1 MRGRSRSRASSA
13 VIGNVLLIA
22 IVVVLAATAS
32 AYLFGATDGSP
43 DPAPTVAQST
53 GEFVPQDGND
63 GGVVRITHRGGD
75 TLRVADLEI
84 VVDAQAVCGKVG
96 RLVNLPASGGD
107 PQPTS
112 EFVRGDDVFDN
123 SFNSVTGPIGEDGRT
138 VDGRWSSGETATFRL
153 AGTECRLTSGESIT
167 VRVVHTPTNAVVIK
181 QTLTA

>member
-1 MRGRSRSRASSA
+1 MEERASSS

-22 IVVVLAATAS
+22 IVVILAATVS
-32 AYLFGATDGSP
+32 VYVFGVTDRPSN
-43 DPAPTVAQST
+43 PAPTVAQSS
-53 GEFVPQDGND
+53 GEFVPQDGNQ

-84 VVDAQAVCGKVG
+84 VVDARAACGKVG

-107 PQPTS
+107 PKPES

-123 SFNSVTGPIGEDGRT
+123 SANSVSGPIGEDGRT
-138 VDGRWSSGETATFRL
+138 VNGRWSSGETATFRI
-153 AGTECRLTSGESIT
+153 ASNGCPVTSGETIT
-167 VRVVHTPTNAVVIK
+167 VRIVHTPTNSVVIK

>member
-1 MRGRSRSRASSA
+1 MREQRRSRASSA
-13 VIGNVLLIA
+13 VIGNILLVA

-32 AYLFGATDGSP
+32 VYVFGATDGSP
-43 DPAPTVAQST
+43 DPAPTVAQSS
-53 GEFVPQDGND
+53 GQFVPQDGD
-63 GGVVRITHRGGD
+63 ESGVVRITHRGGD

-96 RLVNLPASGGD
+96 RLVNLPASSGD
-107 PQPTS
+107 PRPTS

-153 AGTECRLTSGESIT
+153 AKTDCELATGDTIT
-167 VRVVHTPTNAVVIK
+167 VSVVHTPTNAVVIE

>member
-1 MRGRSRSRASSA
+1 

-75 TLRVADLEI
+75 TLRVANLEI
-84 VVDAQAVCGKVG
+84 VVDTSEACGKRG
-96 RLVNLPASGGD
+96 RLVELPVDGDGGNSIA
-107 PQPTS
+107 PS
-112 EFVRGDDVFDN
+112 NIEGDDIFDERPPYLG
-123 SFNSVTGPIGEDGRT
+123 GPKRSALHQTTYSSAEEIRFRIPKNDCPIDGGEH
-138 VDGRWSSGETATFRL
+138 V
-153 AGTECRLTSGESIT
+153 T

-181 QTLTA
+181 RTLIA